1 MTAVRLSVG
10 VVVFAAA
17 GVLQGAAPGAFAAGP
32 AKHVVTID
40 GSKYE
45 PAAITVKKGETVTW
59 VNKDPFPHTV
69 TSAGKFDSK
78 SIAPNGKWSWRAKAS
93 GEHTYICTLHPNM
106 KGTLKVE

>member
-1 MTAVRLSVG
+1 MRLSLG
-10 VVVFAAA
+10 VVLFAAA
-17 GVLQGAAPGAFAAGP
+17 GALQGAAPGALAAGP
-32 AKHVVTID
+32 AKHAVAID
-40 GSKYE
+40 GSKFE

-78 SIAPNGKWSWRAKAS
+78 SIAPGAKWTYRATKP
-93 GEHTYICTLHPNM
+93 GEFAYICTLHPNM